1 MGDCKDAIAC
11 HARPPHGHAYG
22 QTDWHC
28 IDDHLCLAI
37 AMRRASADRRTDRRA
52 DSCAGGKAM
61 TPTLQ
66 VFLIVS
72 AAMFS
77 IGLLAAL
84 SRRHAIFKIGRASCR
99 ERV

>member
-1 MGDCKDAIAC
+1 MGDSKDAIAC

-37 AMRRASADRRTDRRA
+37 AMRRACADRRTDRRA

-77 IGLLAAL
+77 VGLVAAV
-84 SRRHAIFKIGRASCR
+84 SRRQAFVIPIGD
-99 ERV
+99 EMMM